1 MMSTN
6 NTGTC
11 YPHFW
16 KTANKFAFQ
25 SFLNVAGVKSK
36 ILGKK

>member
-25 SFLNVAGVKSK
+25 SVLNLTGVKSK